1 FRANL
6 SVSFRSEDSVLN
18 NNGETRRRAM
28 LYVNANEFLSSI
40 GRDPESALFPQESA
54 KWRPECSLEPWM
66 ASLPPGRT
74 GLPGNHSN

>member
-1 FRANL
+1 
-6 SVSFRSEDSVLN
+6 
-18 NNGETRRRAM
+18 M